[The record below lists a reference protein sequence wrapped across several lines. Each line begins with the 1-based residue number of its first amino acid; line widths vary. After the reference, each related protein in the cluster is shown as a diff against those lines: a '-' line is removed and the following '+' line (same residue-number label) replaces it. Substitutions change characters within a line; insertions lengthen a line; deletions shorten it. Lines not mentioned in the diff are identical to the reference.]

1 MAVVVLL
8 TAVVARANLIKA
20 SPIQHGGIISVD
32 LLFVRDKE
40 CKF

>member
-20 SPIQHGGIISVD
+20 SPTQYGDIISVD
-32 LLFVRDKE
+32 LLFVRAKE

>member
-8 TAVVARANLIKA
+8 AAGGGESKSHQ

-32 LLFVRDKE
+32 LLFVRAKE